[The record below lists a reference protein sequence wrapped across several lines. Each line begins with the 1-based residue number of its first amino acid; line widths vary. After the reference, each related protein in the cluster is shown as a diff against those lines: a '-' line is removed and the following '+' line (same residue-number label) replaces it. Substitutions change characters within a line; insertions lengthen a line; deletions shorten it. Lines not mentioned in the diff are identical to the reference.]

1 MTKMTEKNEKE
12 LDIQETESA
21 VEKDLTSLDLLWK
34 LGFDELDAWADRFN
48 KRDARFLSAV
58 NNYVEKVKQNQENVI
73 TIAAQFSVELKD
85 WEKAVRE
92 EFLATTTTLQNIF
105 PVKSYEEINQVV
117 EDIQNKT
124 TQLLLTPAQALT
136 TTQYQA
142 LDKYLETVEQY
153 ISFRKTSREKY
164 IDSVKKT
171 SNVLYENQ
179 KLLVNLFSKQVK
191 TTMFPFQKYL
201 KNVSELTKA

>member
-12 LDIQETESA
+12 LDSQETESA

>member
-1 MTKMTEKNEKE
+1 MTEKNEKE